1 MITLSKYLSILT
13 ALITL
18 NQAFILTP
26 AIPQP
31 IYYSIFAGF
40 IVVFIFNV
48 KGIKINPLML
58 LFLLIAGFS
67 ILANDIPGYIQA
79 PFRLLSFIL
88 IVSLIGPFFQSPS
101 LNFFKAK
108 TFQISNQLLLLL
120 GALTF
125 FVYILPLEIP
135 QGRGG
140 FTGFMVHSMTL
151 GPFLG
156 VAIIFALNKLYDFHI
171 FKFSKIKK
179 HLLIVAIVLIFIS
192 LLLASSRSAI
202 LATLGGSSF
211 FFFKYY
217 QYRLGRLFLLYTLI
231 PLGVIFSFPLW
242 EGYTDGIQKKI
253 EYSERNED
261 IYATRRSNWDMRLAE
276 FQSSPII
283 GIGFANMTGHVNVET
298 GTSEPGSSW
307 FAVLAQTGVLGAG
320 VVILL
325 FLGNLWMLIRDKENR
340 LMAATLGGLLVL
352 FILHMMAEGYLLA
365 SGSYLFFYLWL
376 LLGNIQLFKTYKN
389 FRII

>member
-31 IYYSIFAGF
+31 IYYSIFVGF
-40 IVVFIFNV
+40 IGVFIFIV
-48 KGIKINPLML
+48 KGVKIEPLML
-58 LFLLIAGFS
+58 FFLLLAGFS

-101 LNFFKAK
+101 LNFFKAR
-108 TFQISNQLLLLL
+108 TFQFSNQLLLLL

-125 FVYILPLEIP
+125 FVYILPLGIP

-151 GPFLG
+151 APFLG
-156 VAIIFALNKLYDFHI
+156 VALILALHKLYEFQG
-171 FKFSKIKK
+171 FRPSKSRKY
-179 HLLIVAIVLIFIS
+179 LLIVAIVLIFIS
-192 LLLASSRSAI
+192 HLLASSRSAI
-202 LATLGGSSF
+202 LASIGGAAF

-217 QYRLGRLFLLYTLI
+217 QRRLGRLVLLYVSL
-231 PLGVIFSFPLW
+231 PLLVVFSYPIW
-242 EGYTDGIQKKI
+242 EGYTEGIQRKM
-253 EYSERNED
+253 EYNERND
-261 IYATRRSNWDMRLAE
+261 DLYASRRSNWDTRLAE
-276 FQSSPII
+276 FKSSPII
-283 GIGFANMTGHVNVET
+283 GIGFAHITDHVDIET

-307 FAVLAQTGVLGAG
+307 LAVLAQTGVLGAG

-325 FLGNLWMLIRDKENR
+325 FLGNLWMLIRDKENT

-376 LLGNIQLFKTYKN
+376 LLGNIQLYKTYKN